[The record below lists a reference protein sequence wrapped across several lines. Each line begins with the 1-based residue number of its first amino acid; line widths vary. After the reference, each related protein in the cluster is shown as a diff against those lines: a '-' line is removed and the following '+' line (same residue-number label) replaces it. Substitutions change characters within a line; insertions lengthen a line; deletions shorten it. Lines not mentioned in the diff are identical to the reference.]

1 MRIRV
6 LILAAALVAA
16 LCPAAHAQDAR
27 QAAPDSPPPQTRA
40 ARLDALFDSLKTAKS
55 DTAAEAAENGILSVW
70 LQSGSDTVDLMM
82 TWALKAME
90 AKDYSAALDF
100 LGRIT
105 QIRPDFVE
113 GWNKRAT
120 VYYLTD
126 DYARSLSDI
135 RHVLAL
141 EPRHF
146 GALAGL
152 GSILRELGEDREALV
167 AYRAALAADPHMD
180 EVRKAIDELEKKG
193 VGGREI

>member
-16 LCPAAHAQDAR
+16 LSPAAYAPDAR

-55 DTAAEAAENGILSVW
+55 DTAAEAAENGILSLW

>member
-1 MRIRV
+1 MRIHV
-6 LILAAALVAA
+6 LILAAAFAAA
-16 LCPAAHAQDAR
+16 LSPAAYAEELR
-27 QAAPDSPPPQTRA
+27 QAVPDSPPPQTRA
-40 ARLDALFDSLKTAKS
+40 ARLDALFDSLRSARTDA
-55 DTAAEAAENGILSVW
+55 AAEAAENGILSVW

-90 AKDYSAALDF
+90 DKDYSAALDF
-100 LGRIT
+100 LDRIT

-120 VYYLTD
+120 VHYLTD
-126 DYARSLSDI
+126 NYAGSLSDI

-152 GSILRELGEDREALV
+152 GSILRELGQDQKALV
-167 AYRAALAADPHMD
+167 AYRAALAVDPHMD

-193 VGGREI
+193 ADGREI

>member
-16 LCPAAHAQDAR
+16 LSPAAYAQDAR
-27 QAAPDSPPPQTRA
+27 QAAPDNPPPQTRA